1 MAVTVVAGGAAFAAP
16 AGDALAGHWE
26 GALLQRGQ
34 ALPIRL
40 DFARE
45 GAVLRGRFS
54 VDRWR
59 VMDYPLDA
67 VKANGARV
75 TFSLGDDGFTARL
88 SASRMT
94 GSFSGGDGTGTFE
107 LRRAKPAA
115 LPYDAIPVRF
125 HNGGIVLSGTL
136 AMPRTRGRHA
146 AVVLVQ
152 GSGPEIR
159 WGTNR
164 YIADRF
170 ARSGIAALVYDKR
183 GSGESGGDWQTA
195 GFKDLA
201 RDALAG
207 VALLAARPG
216 IDPRRIGIHG
226 HSQGAIVAPLAASL
240 APRRVAF
247 VIAEDTAATSV
258 RDQDLYRVTNDI
270 DAKDWSPE
278 DKIKA
283 RAMYAL
289 FLDVISGVRPYSELE
304 TASAA
309 VKSERWFTAL
319 DLPPKADRV
328 WKWYP
333 AIANY
338 DMRTAWRGVRHP
350 VLLVFGERDALVPVG
365 QSIRRLEDILD
376 GTHVPYTALIAPRAE
391 HNLTIH
397 PRPGEP
403 FFWWRAAPGIID
415 TVVAWVN
422 ACTGPG
428 GACTAR

>member
-1 MAVTVVAGGAAFAAP
+1 MRPVIAFLACMAVTVVAGGAAFAAP

-146 AVVLVQ
+146 CEASRAYRTARCRHCGTV
-152 GSGPEIR
+152 PESHR
-159 WGTNR
+159 TG
-164 YIADRF
+164 
-170 ARSGIAALVYDKR
+170 
-183 GSGESGGDWQTA
+183 
-195 GFKDLA
+195 
-201 RDALAG
+201 
-207 VALLAARPG
+207 
-216 IDPRRIGIHG
+216 
-226 HSQGAIVAPLAASL
+226 
-240 APRRVAF
+240 APRVWPGA
-247 VIAEDTAATSV
+247 V
-258 RDQDLYRVTNDI
+258 RTFRF
-270 DAKDWSPE
+270 
-278 DKIKA
+278 
-283 RAMYAL
+283 R
-289 FLDVISGVRPYSELE
+289 
-304 TASAA
+304 
-309 VKSERWFTAL
+309 
-319 DLPPKADRV
+319 
-328 WKWYP
+328 
-333 AIANY
+333 
-338 DMRTAWRGVRHP
+338 
-350 VLLVFGERDALVPVG
+350 
-365 QSIRRLEDILD
+365 RRLR
-376 GTHVPYTALIAPRAE
+376 TSPSFAMRSAVP
-391 HNLTIH
+391 
-397 PRPGEP
+397 
-403 FFWWRAAPGIID
+403 
-415 TVVAWVN
+415 
-422 ACTGPG
+422 
-428 GACTAR
+428 